1 MQDKF
6 IVTVGKMEFKEVAE
20 KDSINPFRPGIPIE
34 SFMGLDIDLV
44 KSNGSRPYRVWWS
57 SDWISTFQAYLLVK
71 MQFSDE
77 FLTKMQKVYRGW

>member
-57 SDWISTFQAYLLVK
+57 RDWISTYPSI
-71 MQFSDE
+71 SDCKDAILRRILE
-77 FLTKMQKVYRGW
+77 KDAESL